1 LGITS
6 SSRCAPREVRCTTS
20 DGEGFTSECGL
31 DERGSTQKAK
41 IEGEYKVI

>member
-1 LGITS
+1 MD
-6 SSRCAPREVRCTTS
+6 CAQRPIKRKCS
-20 DGEGFTSECGL
+20 DGKSFTSECGL